1 MVVGF
6 ANGSAS
12 LLCVVLMRYMP
23 ELKAFRTVAFTLI
36 ISMSLFLFISSSE
49 SIASPL
55 LTYTIVTFG
64 SLGATGMINSFLLVA
79 ELRVPPQS
87 FSAMLVIL

>member
-55 LTYTIVTFG
+55 MTYTLVLFG
-64 SLGATGMINSFLLVA
+64 SLGATGMTSSFFLVA
-79 ELRVPPQS
+79 EMRVPPQS
-87 FSAMLVIL
+87 FSAILVIL